1 MEWIIDRIEE
11 DLAVCETEEQMFVNI
26 PLSLLPKGA
35 KEGSVLRFIEGD
47 YVLDT
52 EEESNRRG
60 YLSKLQSLIFEADES

>member
-1 MEWIIDRIEE
+1 MKWIIDRIEE

-35 KEGSVLRFIEGD
+35 KEGRVLRFIEGD